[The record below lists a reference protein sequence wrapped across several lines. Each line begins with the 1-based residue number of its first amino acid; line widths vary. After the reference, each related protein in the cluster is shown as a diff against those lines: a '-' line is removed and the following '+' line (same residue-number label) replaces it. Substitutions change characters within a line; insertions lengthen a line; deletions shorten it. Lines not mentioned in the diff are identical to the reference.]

1 MSESPQRANSR
12 IQALEDEM
20 EDLRE
25 QQDKL
30 EKKNQRLEEALEIKD
45 DEVSSLSQ
53 CYYFSP

>member
-20 EDLRE
+20 EDLRG

-30 EKKNQRLEEALEIKD
+30 EKKNLRLEEALEIKE
-45 DEVSSLSQ
+45 DEVSSLS
-53 CYYFSP
+53 